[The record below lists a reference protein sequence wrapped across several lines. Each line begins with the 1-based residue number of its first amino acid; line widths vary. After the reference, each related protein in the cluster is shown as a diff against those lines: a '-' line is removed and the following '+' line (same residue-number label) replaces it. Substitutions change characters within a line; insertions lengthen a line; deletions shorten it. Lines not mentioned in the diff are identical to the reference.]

1 MRGKIYFHTHGK
13 KISYGR
19 KFTRIR
25 EKIRRHKTGI
35 FIFLIDTKMKYKLIQ
50 RANPQDRAMTKWYA
64 SPVNDGKIMKTDLA
78 KEIVNM
84 SALSRGDV
92 SSVIENLLEILPKYL
107 LMGKSVSL
115 GELGTM
121 RVSFGSEGV
130 DSEADFSTGKISGV
144 KIVFTPGVELKK
156 QLGNIH
162 FELDK
167 TATPSS

>member
-1 MRGKIYFHTHGK
+1 
-13 KISYGR
+13 
-19 KFTRIR
+19 
-25 EKIRRHKTGI
+25 
-35 FIFLIDTKMKYKLIQ
+35 MKYKLIQ
-50 RANPQDRAMTKWYA
+50 RANPQDRTKSKWYA
-64 SPVNDGKIMKTDLA
+64 SPVNEGKILKSDLA
-78 KEIVNM
+78 KEIVTV

-115 GELGTM
+115 GELGTL

-130 DSEADFSTGKISGV
+130 ENEKDFIASKISGV

-162 FELDK
+162 FEIVTNGEAL
-167 TATPSS
+167 